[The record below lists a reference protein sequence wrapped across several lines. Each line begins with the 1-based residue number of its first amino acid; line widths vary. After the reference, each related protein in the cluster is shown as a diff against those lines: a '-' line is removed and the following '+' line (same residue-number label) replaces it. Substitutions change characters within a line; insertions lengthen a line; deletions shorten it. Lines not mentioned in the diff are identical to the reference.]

1 MYKITLSLLCF
12 ITFLAAEPNRGGTI
26 DRSTYD
32 LEVAKSRFKVPEG
45 FEIQLA
51 ASSNELGIAN
61 PLAIN
66 FDNKGR
72 LWVLC
77 WPDYPQLKA
86 GESTRDKLFILED
99 VDGDGKMD
107 KKTLFAGDLHA
118 ATGFEFGD
126 GGVYIAEPP
135 FLTFLKDTD
144 GDDKADTRQKVL
156 HGFGTEDSHH
166 TISAFTWGADGGLY
180 FGEGNFHHSRIET
193 PHGPVKVNNGA
204 FYRYDPRSGKLE
216 DIVNYGCWNPWGQAF
231 DKWGQ
236 HFIADASPGN
246 NYYATVLS
254 GKVNFPAK
262 HSRTKVYTS
271 RVRPTAGNEIITSRH
286 FPDEMQGDYIIANC
300 IGFHGIKR
308 HKFKDEGA
316 GFTTEEMPDLLNST
330 DPNFRPVDLK
340 FAPDG
345 SLYICD
351 WFNPLIGHMQYAFSD
366 KRRDSE
372 NGRIW
377 RLVYKKKAL
386 VKKPVVAKASVDQ
399 LLESLKLYEDKARYN
414 ARRELRE
421 RSVDEVSVKIE
432 KWIASLDKSHKD
444 YELHRLE
451 GLWLKQSL
459 KLVDT
464 KLLKEVLA
472 SKDYRARAAAARVIR
487 YWKSDLPDYMQI
499 HEKLIRDK
507 HARVRMQT
515 VVNLSYE
522 TSNEALKL
530 TLKTPV
536 DKDDYY
542 LNYAI
547 KETLLTLEP
556 FWERYLATQ
565 TSQEAVE
572 SRLFASL
579 SPEALLDR
587 QRDLRTLKR
596 ILLRSDM
603 PTKERYT
610 ALQELATSKKRA
622 THEELQSLLSGTTA
636 SEVAS
641 LLPTLPKALLEKT
654 KEFLRAKA
662 KGTSSQYFIAA
673 LIKINDVSFV
683 ETLDVQK
690 VLAAL
695 SVVEQVDA
703 FQLSGVFSKAFKSK
717 TVNKAELLKLLEGA
731 GELPLEVLVNL
742 TTELSSGQNK
752 FVAAKILK
760 NQKLTLLSET
770 QLKPVT
776 LKLTQELTKAS
787 LEEQEKREFNE
798 LYHLAQSVV
807 KVSKDSSKDALNSAI
822 SKVSKNII
830 EDVNQQKYKW
840 GKYVYQRACYKCHQK
855 DGQGLSGAFPPLVGS
870 EWLKRTDEDLI
881 KIVMHGMMGPIT
893 VKGKK
898 YNSVMAPVGNMLK
911 DGEIAA
917 TITYVKNTWGNRG
930 RDVSSK
936 KVTAI
941 REKYGQR
948 GLWTVEELDK
958 SK

>member
-1 MYKITLSLLCF
+1 MFKIVLSLFSLV
-12 ITFLAAEPNRGGTI
+12 TFLAAEPNRGGTI

-32 LEVAKSRFKVPEG
+32 LEEAKSRFKVPEG

-86 GESTRDKLFILED
+86 GKSTRDKLFILED

-308 HKFKDEGA
+308 HRFKDEGA

-366 KRRDSE
+366 KRRDNE

-386 VKKPVVAKASVDQ
+386 VDKPVVAKASVEQ

-421 RSVDEVSVKIE
+421 RPLEEVAGKLQE
-432 KWIASLDKSHKD
+432 WISDLDTSHQD

-451 GLWLKQSL
+451 ALWLKQSL

-464 KLLKEVLA
+464 QLLKDVLN

-487 YWKSDLPDYMQI
+487 YWKSGLPDYMQV
-499 HEKLIRDK
+499 HEKLINNK
-507 HARVRMQT
+507 HARVRMQA

-522 TSNEALKL
+522 TTNEALEL

-547 KETLLTLEP
+547 QETLLTLEP
-556 FWERYLATQ
+556 IWERYLGTKS
-565 TSQEAVE
+565 SQETVE

-587 QRDLRTLKR
+587 KRDLRTLKR

-603 PTKERYT
+603 PTKERYS
-610 ALQELATSKKRA
+610 ALQELAVSKKVA
-622 THEELQSLLSGTTA
+622 AHEELQSLLSGL
-636 SEVAS
+636 SGNEIAS
-641 LLPTLPKALLEKT
+641 LLPSLPQELLMKSQ
-654 KEFLRAKA
+654 EFLRTKA
-662 KGTSSQYFIAA
+662 KGDSSQYFIAA
-673 LIKINDVSFV
+673 LIKINDFAFV
-683 ETLDVQK
+683 ENLEVSK
-690 VLAAL
+690 VLTAL
-695 SVVEQVDA
+695 SVVEKFDA
-703 FQLSGVFSKAFKSK
+703 FKHSGIFSKAFKSK
-717 TVNKAELLKLLEGA
+717 SVNKAELLTLLDEA
-731 GELPLEVLVNL
+731 GELPLDVVVKL
-742 TTELSSGQNK
+742 TKELSSGQNK
-752 FVAAKILK
+752 FVAAKILQK
-760 NQKLTLLSET
+760 QKLSLLTSA
-770 QLKPVT
+770 QLKPVV
-776 LKLTQELTKAS
+776 LKLTDELSKAS

-798 LYHLAQSVV
+798 LFYLAKSAV
-807 KVSKDSSKDALNSAI
+807 KVSKDSSKDALNSVI

-870 EWLKRTDEDLI
+870 EWLKRSDEDLI
-881 KIVMHGMMGPIT
+881 KIVMHGMMGPVT

-917 TITYVKNTWGNRG
+917 AITYVKNTWGNRG

-936 KVTAI
+936 KVTEI
-941 REKYGQR
+941 RQKYGQR